1 MLRVC
6 SPFRSWVERRCSL
19 GNCMKTQVD
28 SAENRVVCLKGFED
42 DGRGSQGYGPSLSE
56 AAAQCGFARIFDK
69 RLNVPVVRFALELS
83 SSDLT

>member
-6 SPFRSWVERRCSL
+6 SPFCGLKLRYSL
-19 GNCMKTQVD
+19 GNRKKTQVD
-28 SAENRVVCLKGFED
+28 SAGKCVVCLKGFED
-42 DGRGSQGYGPSLSE
+42 DGRDSRVTGRHNPKQPPS
-56 AAAQCGFARIFDK
+56 ADFARIFDK

>member
-6 SPFRSWVERRCSL
+6 SLQWRVERRYTL
-19 GNCMKTQVD
+19 GSRKETLVD
-28 SAENRVVCLKGFED
+28 SAGKCVVCLKGFED
-42 DGRGSQGYGPSLSE
+42 DGRSLTVTGRHYPKQPPSADLP
-56 AAAQCGFARIFDK
+56 RIFDK